1 MIGLA
6 GHTPSSSVGLNP
18 ITTEEMHMLTRL
30 SRSIRAH
37 ERGATAVEYVFMAAL
52 IALVIFGAVTT
63 LGQVVS
69 GLFTSVLPG
78 I

>member
-1 MIGLA
+1 
-6 GHTPSSSVGLNP
+6 
-18 ITTEEMHMLTRL
+18 MLTRL